1 MRRELFPLLSQIT
14 NNIFTQDTFQG
25 EKNIVYVRLTISIS
39 ICLFVYVC
47 VRVNGLC
54 IHLT

>member
-1 MRRELFPLLSQIT
+1 MKRELFPLLSQIT

-25 EKNIVYVRLTISIS
+25 EKNIVYVRLTMSIS
-39 ICLFVYVC
+39 ICLCVYVC